1 MGLGKVF
8 MTTTRADAPLDA
20 ALSVGDGSANRSAT
34 VSEFITVQSFTNFA
48 AMTGAITATWHA
60 LQRLF
65 PGAESLWTPY
75 VIALIWG
82 SIAFGISLEG
92 LKQYD
97 ERENRQK
104 LKASA
109 VAAALFIAFV
119 NSLILAGAVIGTSI
133 ATGRQ

>member
-20 ALSVGDGSANRSAT
+20 ALGVGSADRSAA

-48 AMTGAITATWHA
+48 TMTGAITATWHA

-65 PGAESLWTPY
+65 PRAESLWTPY
-75 VIALIWG
+75 VMALIWG
-82 SIAFGISLEG
+82 LIAFGISLEG

-97 ERENRQK
+97 ERESRHK
-104 LKASA
+104 FKASA

-119 NSLILAGAVIGTSI
+119 NSLILAGAVIGTSV
-133 ATGRQ
+133 ATGRH